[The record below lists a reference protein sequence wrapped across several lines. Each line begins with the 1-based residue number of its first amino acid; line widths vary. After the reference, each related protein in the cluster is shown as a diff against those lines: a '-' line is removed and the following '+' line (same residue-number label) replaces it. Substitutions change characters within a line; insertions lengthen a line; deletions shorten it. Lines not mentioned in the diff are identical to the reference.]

1 MNIIVGKN
9 SGFCAGVKHT
19 ITKAKEELSKSENG
33 IDCLGEI
40 IHNEQ
45 VVNDLEELGLRIIN
59 KIEDA
64 KGKVIIRAHGI
75 AKDVYDH
82 SKKHNIELIDLTCPN
97 VVKIHNQVEK
107 LSKSG
112 YFIFLFG
119 VKNHPETIGTYSFCG
134 KNSYILE
141 GIDDIS
147 PALNSLKTSNL
158 NNVLIISQTT
168 FSLNLFE
175 KMTKM
180 VLDELGNNF
189 NVQVEKSICN
199 ATDLRQKEAF
209 EISSKVQLMIIIG
222 GKNSS
227 NTKKLYEVSKE
238 NCKNV
243 LSIQTKDDLD
253 INFVKQFENVGV
265 IAGASTPDY
274 IIQDVINTLSKL

>member
-40 IHNEQ
+40 IHNKQ
-45 VVNDLEELGLRIIN
+45 VVNDLEKLGLRIIN
-59 KIEDA
+59 RIEDA
-64 KGKVIIRAHGI
+64 KEKAIIRAHG
-75 AKDVYDH
+75 ASKNVYDY

-97 VVKIHNQVEK
+97 VIKIHNQVES

-119 VKNHPETIGTYSFCG
+119 VKDHPETIGTYSFCG

-141 GIDDIS
+141 EIDDIP
-147 PALNSLKTSNL
+147 PALNSLKASNL
-158 NNVLIISQTT
+158 KQVLIISQTT

-175 KMTKM
+175 KMSKM
-180 VLDELGNNF
+180 ILDELGNDF

-199 ATDLRQKEAF
+199 ATDMRQKEAF
-209 EISSKVQLMIIIG
+209 EISSKVQLMIIVG

-227 NTKKLYEVSKE
+227 NTKKLYEVSKG

-243 LSIQTKDDLD
+243 LSIQTKDGLD
-253 INFVKQFENVGV
+253 IDFVKQFENVGV

-274 IIQDVINTLSKL
+274 VIQDVINALSTL